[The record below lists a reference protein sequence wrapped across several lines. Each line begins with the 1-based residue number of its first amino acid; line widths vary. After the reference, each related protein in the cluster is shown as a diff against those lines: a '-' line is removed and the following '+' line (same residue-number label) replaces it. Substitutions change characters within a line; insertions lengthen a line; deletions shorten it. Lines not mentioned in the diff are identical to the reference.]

1 MTFDTAVPHLLKNT
15 QHWFASII
23 TRPIDEDSVMNPIS
37 PSGRPMV
44 EEAWEHIAPSP
55 TMQPA
60 DRIQIYNQQ
69 YWWRL
74 MSTMH
79 DIYPLV
85 VRLFGYRD
93 FNQLLAVPYLTKY
106 PPNHW
111 SLSYLGE
118 RFPQWIEEEYHEKD
132 KALVLN
138 AAKIDFA
145 YNNSFLTGS
154 NEGIETCNFNSEDEA
169 ARLLEL
175 PLKLQSHLHLFEF
188 PYDLFQYRI
197 DFLKQ
202 DPDYWVEH
210 DFPDL
215 IQHPKEDLYCFVL
228 YRTRGN
234 SIAVE
239 NISTDEYKVLQR
251 FTSGSTVDLICE
263 WLEEQADTAL
273 TEAASTHL
281 NLWFQ
286 RWIASQ
292 WLGK

>member
-1 MTFDTAVPHLLKNT
+1 MIFDTAVPELLKNT
-15 QHWFASII
+15 QQWFASII

-37 PSGRPMV
+37 PTGKPMV

-60 DRIQIYNQQ
+60 ERIELYNQQ

-74 MSTMH
+74 LSTMH

-85 VRLFGYRD
+85 VRLFGYHD
-93 FNQLLAVPYLTKY
+93 FNQLLAIPYIVKY

-118 RFPQWIEEEYHEKD
+118 RFPKWIEEEYHEND
-132 KALVLN
+132 RNLVLH
-138 AAKIDFA
+138 AAKVDFA
-145 YNNSFLTGS
+145 YNNSFLAKANQSLES
-154 NEGIETCNFNSEDEA
+154 NNFNTEEEA

-175 PLKLQSHLHLFEF
+175 PLKLQSHLHLFEI

-202 DPDYWVEH
+202 DPDYWVEN
-210 DFPDL
+210 DFPIL
-215 IQHPKEDLYCFVL
+215 THHPKQDLYYFVL

-239 NISTDEYKVLQR
+239 NITANEYQVLKR
-251 FTSGSTVDLICE
+251 FESGSTVDSVCD
-263 WLEEQADTAL
+263 WLAGQPDAAL
-273 TEAASTHL
+273 SEDAATHL

-286 RWIASQ
+286 RWIACQ
-292 WLGK
+292 WLGC